1 MIHPRLFLSTI
12 ISNPSEVF
20 MDSRKLVIKESA
32 IVLLGVSLCS
42 AAMVGIFALLGKFDS
57 AVLLGALVGTVLST
71 LNFFFMAVIAMMA
84 ADKAESQ
91 NVKGGEAL
99 IRGSYPV
106 RMILL
111 FIILFAFA
119 KSGLCNPIALVVP
132 LIFVRPTITIAE
144 FFRKSGEQSL

>member
-1 MIHPRLFLSTI
+1 M
-12 ISNPSEVF
+12 N
-20 MDSRKLVIKESA
+20 SRKFIITESS

-57 AVLLGALVGTVLST
+57 AVLLGALVGTIAAT

-84 ADKAESQ
+84 ADKAQQQ

-106 RMILL
+106 RMAVL
-111 FIILFAFA
+111 FLVLFAFA

-132 LIFVRPTITIAE
+132 LVFVRPTITITE
-144 FFRKSGEQSL
+144 FFRKSGE